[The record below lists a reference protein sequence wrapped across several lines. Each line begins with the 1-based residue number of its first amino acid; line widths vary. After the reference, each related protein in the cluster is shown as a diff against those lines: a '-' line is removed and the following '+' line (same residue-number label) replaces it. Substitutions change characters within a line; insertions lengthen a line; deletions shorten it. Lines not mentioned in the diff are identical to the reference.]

1 MNSGNLCH
9 SVQKYL
15 LIARLFAEGFFAI
28 FRENPIII
36 SRKFIRFYFYCMK
49 EEQHFFLYISCTKS
63 DLKNTISSKIF
74 SVEKITYVRLVYPKW
89 SSSAIAS
96 FTLRPD
102 RQVMTNLSPTTSPFG
117 GLENPY
123 LALKL
128 TSSNTKASLTS
139 DTVEWITYYLFAHS
153 TSDGF
158 WVTKV
163 GSGSGLGW
171 VWVRFGSGL
180 SRVWVEFVLGL
191 DTKNSGFPP
200 LVSGFQIPKP
210 ITSSYILALNPVG
223 KKNKIIYNT
232 YMELHNFLE
241 VSQFLLSLNDF

>member
-1 MNSGNLCH
+1 M
-9 SVQKYL
+9 
-15 LIARLFAEGFFAI
+15 
-28 FRENPIII
+28 
-36 SRKFIRFYFYCMK
+36 
-49 EEQHFFLYISCTKS
+49 
-63 DLKNTISSKIF
+63 
-74 SVEKITYVRLVYPKW
+74 YPKW

-163 GSGSGLGW
+163 RSRLGLGRVWVGFESGLGQ
-171 VWVRFGSGL
+171 V
-180 SRVWVEFVLGL
+180 
-191 DTKNSGFPP
+191 
-200 LVSGFQIPKP
+200 
-210 ITSSYILALNPVG
+210 
-223 KKNKIIYNT
+223 
-232 YMELHNFLE
+232 
-241 VSQFLLSLNDF
+241 

>member
-1 MNSGNLCH
+1 MNSENLCH

-63 DLKNTISSKIF
+63 DLKNTIFSKIF
-74 SVEKITYVRLVYPKW
+74 IVEKITYVRLVYPRW
-89 SSSAIAS
+89 SSWAIAS

-163 GSGSGLGW
+163 G
-171 VWVRFGSGL
+171 VRFRYKKFRVPSL
-180 SRVWVEFVLGL
+180 SFGFS
-191 DTKNSGFPP
+191 DT
-200 LVSGFQIPKP
+200 Q
-210 ITSSYILALNPVG
+210 T
-223 KKNKIIYNT
+223 
-232 YMELHNFLE
+232 HR
-241 VSQFLLSLNDF
+241 